1 MAFHFLTLHFAV
13 FGVLMFC
20 LGSLASTYTCSMLF
34 KRTVRRAS
42 GKPDENG
49 VTRDD
54 IRAELMRDAFATE
67 LMCSDDTPEDVTRYL
82 YLEAER
88 RARLRKQGVRVE
100 NENDLFSKPHSN
112 PEPPQ

>member
-1 MAFHFLTLHFAV
+1 MAFHMLTLQFAL

-20 LGSLASTYTCSMLF
+20 LGSLASTFVCSMLF
-34 KRTVRRAS
+34 RRTIRRAS
-42 GKPDENG
+42 GEPDENG

-54 IRAELMRDAFATE
+54 IRAELMLDAFATE
-67 LMCSDDTPEDVTRYL
+67 LMCSDDTPEDVARYL

-88 RARLRKQGVRVE
+88 RARLRKQGVSVE

-112 PEPPQ
+112 PEPLQ